1 MTKPIVQ
8 YDSMYFFG
16 FTDPIGH
23 SVFVMPVDHPGSV
36 SNGKL
41 ATTSAVQSY
50 DETTGIF
57 ETKNTVYVPASAL
70 DKKGKT

>member
-1 MTKPIVQ
+1 MTKPIVK
-8 YDSMYFFG
+8 YASMYFFG

-23 SVFVMPVDHPGSV
+23 SVFVVPVDHPGHA
-36 SNGKL
+36 SNGKFT
-41 ATTSAVQSY
+41 TTSAVKSY

-57 ETKNTVYVPASAL
+57 ETKNTVYVPAPNI